1 MSVNNNN
8 KLGKMIPS
16 HLFLLICSISLTALA
31 IWSYVGHIDIV
42 TVAQGVVIPS
52 SKIKNVQHLEGGII
66 REINFS
72 EGERVKKGSPL
83 IVLEGTASSSNLEE
97 IDIRLV
103 TLRVDLARLTAE
115 LNNHKVIK
123 FETDLINNF
132 YDLTS
137 ASIEHFNTRKN
148 HLNNLISSQQQY
160 VTQRTE
166 EVKEIQERIKKLKKG
181 LKLTEE
187 QIIISNNLLKENLTN
202 RMAHLKLLKE
212 SVFLDGELKESKSS
226 LNRVMAAKEE
236 SKLKILTLRDNFLA
250 DTRIKFDETDS
261 LYRELSQR
269 RIKLRDN
276 LKRTVLRSPVD
287 GVIKSLYHSTIGGI
301 VKPGGTVVDI
311 VPDGDQLL
319 IEAQLPVHEIIYV
332 TLGQTTKVRPLTPD
346 AVSFGQID
354 GRVVHISPDSI
365 RNRNMAPY
373 YLITIELD
381 DDVFKSKGSVYPLLP
396 GIQVTCSIRTGE
408 RSILEYLLGPFMSI
422 PSTAMHER

>member
-1 MSVNNNN
+1 
-8 KLGKMIPS
+8 
-16 HLFLLICSISLTALA
+16 
-31 IWSYVGHIDIV
+31 
-42 TVAQGVVIPS
+42 
-52 SKIKNVQHLEGGII
+52 
-66 REINFS
+66 
-72 EGERVKKGSPL
+72 
-83 IVLEGTASSSNLEE
+83 
-97 IDIRLV
+97 
-103 TLRVDLARLTAE
+103 
-115 LNNHKVIK
+115 
-123 FETDLINNF
+123 
-132 YDLTS
+132 
-137 ASIEHFNTRKN
+137 
-148 HLNNLISSQQQY
+148 
-160 VTQRTE
+160 
-166 EVKEIQERIKKLKKG
+166 
-181 LKLTEE
+181 
-187 QIIISNNLLKENLTN
+187 
-202 RMAHLKLLKE
+202 
-212 SVFLDGELKESKSS
+212 
-226 LNRVMAAKEE
+226 MAAKEE